1 MCGIAGFV
9 NTKSSAVTGGLA
21 VLSQMT
27 DAIRHRGPDDSG
39 FFQDGV
45 VFLAHRRLSIID
57 LSAGHQPMANE
68 DGTVNIVYN
77 GEIFN
82 HSGVRVELERAGH
95 VYATHC
101 DTEAIIHAY
110 EQYGPDCLSRFRGM
124 FAFALWDSAKRRL
137 FCARDRLGIKPFYY
151 YWDGKLFAFGS
162 EIKAILQHPSISV
175 GLEQD
180 LLPEYLSFG
189 YISEERTLYSGIRR
203 LMPGHH
209 LTLDLSGAPPCL
221 NIRQYWDVPDVPADN
236 SLDETEYIRECRR

>member
-9 NTKSSAVTGGLA
+9 NAGDGQGVSTPAKILA
-21 VLSQMT
+21 RMT

-39 FFQDGV
+39 YYTEGR
-45 VFLAHRRLSIID
+45 VFLGHRRLSIID
-57 LSAGHQPMANE
+57 LAAGKQPMANE
-68 DGTVNIVYN
+68 DGTVHIVYN

-82 HSGVRVELERAGH
+82 HSGVRTELERAGH

-124 FAFALWDSAKRRL
+124 FAFALWDSTQRRL

-162 EIKAILQHPSISV
+162 EIKALLQHPSISA
-175 GLEQD
+175 GFEKD
-180 LLPEYLSFG
+180 LLPEYLAFG

-209 LTLDLSGAPPCL
+209 LTLDLSSGRPSAEHPPVLGC
-221 NIRQYWDVPDVPADN
+221 A
-236 SLDETEYIRECRR
+236 RRAGRRFAR

>member
-9 NTKSSAVTGGLA
+9 NAGDGQGVSTPVKILA
-21 VLSQMT
+21 RMA

-39 FFQDGV
+39 YYTEGR
-45 VFLAHRRLSIID
+45 VFLGHRRLSIID
-57 LSAGHQPMANE
+57 VAAGKQPTANE
-68 DGTVNIVYN
+68 DGTVHIVYN

-124 FAFALWDSAKRRL
+124 FAFALWDSAKRRF

-151 YWDGKLFAFGS
+151 YWDG
-162 EIKAILQHPSISV
+162 
-175 GLEQD
+175 
-180 LLPEYLSFG
+180 
-189 YISEERTLYSGIRR
+189 R
-203 LMPGHH
+203 
-209 LTLDLSGAPPCL
+209 
-221 NIRQYWDVPDVPADN
+221 
-236 SLDETEYIRECRR
+236 